1 MGKGLIVIVEG
12 VKYSE
17 TSFVH
22 SPYIPSILVRL
33 PLPLYRI
40 RRRENRHLFHVF
52 VRAARRLSIVAAVP
66 RWADL
71 GGIGV
76 RVCFGDGFVTENVDH
91 LH

>member
-1 MGKGLIVIVEG
+1 M
-12 VKYSE
+12 
-17 TSFVH
+17 SFVH
-22 SPYIPSILVRL
+22 GPK
-33 PLPLYRI
+33 
-40 RRRENRHLFHVF
+40 RHLFIAPISRLFLSAFPSLFIVSPDEKIDIFFHVF

-91 LH
+91 HLH

>member
-1 MGKGLIVIVEG
+1 MPAPGEGVPKSRQRRLLGKGLIVIVEG

-52 VRAARRLSIVAAVP
+52 VRAARRLSIVAAVDP
-66 RWADL
+66 L
-71 GGIGV
+71 MG
-76 RVCFGDGFVTENVDH
+76 
-91 LH
+91 

>member
-1 MGKGLIVIVEG
+1 MMPAPGEGVPKSRQRRLLGKGLIVIVEG

-40 RRRENRHLFHVF
+40 RRRENRHLFSCLCT
-52 VRAARRLSIVAAVP
+52 RRTSAVNRGRGRSP
-66 RWADL
+66 
-71 GGIGV
+71 
-76 RVCFGDGFVTENVDH
+76 DG
-91 LH
+91 LI

>member
-1 MGKGLIVIVEG
+1 MMPAPGEGLPKSRQRRLLGKGLIVIVEG

-40 RRRENRHLFHVF
+40 RRRENRHLSHVF
-52 VRAARRLSIVAAVP
+52 VRAARRLSIVAAVDP
-66 RWADL
+66 L
-71 GGIGV
+71 MG
-76 RVCFGDGFVTENVDH
+76 
-91 LH
+91 